1 MFVVDFI
8 TASLLAVAF
17 TVAFAALVRSR
28 GYRRLGEMSSPE
40 WLVSIASWTAG
51 VLIVA
56 AGPWLTGTHWIP
68 FLLAVI
74 TLGVV
79 VVFVMRRASFTRAVH
94 RETGPPGTDA
104 RPAVAW
110 YFVFTLLLFFC
121 AISLRFYL
129 AHLA

>member
-1 MFVVDFI
+1 MFVVDYI

-17 TVAFAALVRSR
+17 TLAFAALVRSR
-28 GYRRLGEMSSPE
+28 GYRRLGEMSSSD
-40 WLVSIASWTAG
+40 WFTTIASWTAG

-56 AGPWLTGTHWIP
+56 AGPWLIGTHWVP
-68 FLLAVI
+68 FLLAMVL
-74 TLGVV
+74 LGAVAAFVV
-79 VVFVMRRASFTRAVH
+79 KRALFTRAVH
-94 RETGPPGTDA
+94 REPRPPGADA
-104 RPAVAW
+104 RPTVVW